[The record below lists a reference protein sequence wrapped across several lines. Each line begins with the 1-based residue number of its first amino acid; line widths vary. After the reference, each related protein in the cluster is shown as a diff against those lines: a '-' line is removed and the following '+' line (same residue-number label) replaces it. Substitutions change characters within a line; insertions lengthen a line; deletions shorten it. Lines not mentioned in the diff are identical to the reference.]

1 METERTDNILNELN
15 STACISDLKSDI
27 IKYIPTKSTN
37 NLQVICCC
45 VQLPVWNKI

>member
-27 IKYIPTKSTN
+27 IKYIPTKRFQLKAPT
-37 NLQVICCC
+37 ICR
-45 VQLPVWNKI
+45 